1 MTKREFPSR
10 PLVGVGAVILH
21 GTGAEARVLLAR
33 RGRAP
38 SLGEWSIPGGL
49 VKVGE
54 SLEQAVARE
63 VLEETGLRVRVGE
76 MIELLDR
83 IIHEEPKQGTQ
94 SRPGTQRNSAG
105 AARATA
111 GTALKPLRP
120 GAGKAPRVQY
130 HYVIIDYLCRLAPRC
145 APSSARAGSDATEL
159 RWITRAE
166 LRRFD
171 LRPVLRQVLRKA
183 FTRSAQARTSEPRA

>member
-10 PLVGVGAVILH
+10 PLVGVGAVIIH
-21 GTGAEARVLLAR
+21 PVRRGGARVLLAR

-38 SLGEWSIPGGL
+38 ALGEWSIPGGL

-54 SLEQAVARE
+54 PLKDAVARE

-83 IIHEEPKQGTQ
+83 IIYEEEPKPAGQRKLRKQ
-94 SRPGTQRNSAG
+94 SKTTG
-105 AARATA
+105 
-111 GTALKPLRP
+111 GTAT
-120 GAGKAPRVQY
+120 GAPEAEPDAAPAPRVQY

-145 APSSARAGSDATEL
+145 RPQAARPGTDVTEL
-159 RWITRAE
+159 RWATRREAAALHLRPA
-166 LRRFD
+166 LRR
-171 LRPVLRQVLRKA
+171 VLRKA
-183 FTRSAQARTSEPRA
+183 FAA